1 MRQIDFMSLRF
12 YAYVVSALL
21 VLLSFLSLYW
31 KGLNL
36 GLDFTGGTVI
46 EVRYSPKIDIG
57 KVREAIQKAGLSSVQ
72 VQDTA
77 SGTVLVKLKLGE
89 SREVALQV
97 LKKLGNAEIVSM
109 QTIGGVISDE
119 LRKKAIWSL
128 LVAIGGIMLYLGYR
142 FEPVWAFSGVV
153 ALAHDVL
160 VVVGA
165 YSLTQREISLD
176 VVASFLIV
184 AGYSMSDTVVVFDRI
199 RESLRVRKATD
210 LKQVINLSI
219 NQTLSRTLMTS
230 LTVLV
235 VAIALFLLGG
245 PALSNIMFAFVIG
258 IAVGTLS
265 SIFVASA
272 LMLDIK
278 SKLFKV
284 GLQKT

>member
-12 YAYVVSALL
+12 YAYAVSALL
-21 VLLSFLSLYW
+21 VLLSFLFLYW

-89 SREVALQV
+89 SREVALQA

-142 FEPVWAFSGVV
+142 FEPVWAFSGIV

-199 RESLRVRKATD
+199 RENLRVRKATD

-230 LTVLV
+230 LTVFV

-278 SKLFKV
+278 SRLFKV

>member
-12 YAYVVSALL
+12 YAYAVSALL

-77 SGTVLVKLKLGE
+77 SGTVLVKLKLGQ
-89 SREVALQV
+89 SREVALQA

-142 FEPVWAFSGVV
+142 FEPVWAFSGIV

-199 RESLRVRKATD
+199 RENLRVRKATD

-278 SKLFKV
+278 SRLFKV

>member
-1 MRQIDFMSLRF
+1 MRQIDFISLRF

-97 LKKLGNAEIVSM
+97 LKKLGNAQIVSM

-128 LVAIGGIMLYLGYR
+128 LVAMGGIMLYLGYR
-142 FEPVWAFSGVV
+142 FEPVWAFSGIV

>member
-1 MRQIDFMSLRF
+1 MRQIDFISLRF

>member
-278 SKLFKV
+278 SKLFKA
-284 GLQKT
+284 GFQKT

>member
-12 YAYVVSALL
+12 YAYVFSALL